1 MIRLYFT
8 NGEQAAPAAIEY
20 ANLYPNR
27 HHPNPNVIAGAVRR
41 LRETGSVL
49 PNHRDG
55 GRPRRIRNLVM
66 EDAIVAAVRND
77 PTLSTRSVARQLDV
91 SHMSVHRVLKEN
103 EQYPY
108 HYTKVQHLLPRD
120 YQLRVNFADYY
131 LNQIGP
137 FTLPARLNSQ
147 EYLDFLRN
155 DLPDML
161 VPAEID
167 LEDVALNRRAA
178 IFMHDGAPA
187 HSARIVRRYLDETF
201 PQGWFGQGSV
211 TPWPARSPDYNPCD
225 FFLWGAT
232 KEKVFLHTNI
242 ETADEMEELV
252 FRTIERIEN
261 NQIRRATQSVQRR
274 AEACIEVGG
283 THFEHLL

>member
-1 MIRLYFT
+1 MPVYYTQDYYDMIRLYFT

-131 LNQIGP
+131 LNQVNLRPNYGSRILYTDECT
-137 FTLPARLNSQ
+137 FTKNGMFNTHNYHYWSHENL
-147 EYLDFLRN
+147 YLTRESSFQHRYSVNIWCGLLGDQIVSILRK
-155 DLPDML
+155 
-161 VPAEID
+161 
-167 LEDVALNRRAA
+167 
-178 IFMHDGAPA
+178 
-187 HSARIVRRYLDETF
+187 IV
-201 PQGWFGQGSV
+201 
-211 TPWPARSPDYNPCD
+211 
-225 FFLWGAT
+225 
-232 KEKVFLHTNI
+232 I
-242 ETADEMEELV
+242 
-252 FRTIERIEN
+252 
-261 NQIRRATQSVQRR
+261 QIN
-274 AEACIEVGG
+274 
-283 THFEHLL
+283 